1 MSYPAAPTAPRLA
14 EPAASMRERVPAQ
27 SLIEQ
32 VLRIQDAA
40 RPRTRAERFFG
51 RGPLDADARP
61 WFSGADGERTVAA
74 LLARLPEDWTVLHS
88 LPVGRSGADIDHLV
102 VGPAGIFTV
111 NAKHHVDASVWV
123 AGRTVLVAGRKQP
136 YVARAEAEASR
147 VDHLL
152 ADVMPFVA
160 GGACPEV
167 RSIVAVVG
175 ARRLKVREAPRSV
188 DVVRAESLH
197 RFLLRQPVR
206 LGPDDVQRVLSVLE
220 RPSAWQPAAEAGPE
234 LLLRFGALEREVR
247 RARRVRAGWALLAGT
262 LPFTALAA
270 AGAAVAPYLLP

>member
-1 MSYPAAPTAPRLA
+1 
-14 EPAASMRERVPAQ
+14 MRERVPAQ

-74 LLARLPEDWTVLHS
+74 LLARLPEGWTVLHS

-102 VGPAGIFTV
+102 LGPAGIFTV

-147 VDHLL
+147 VDRLL
-152 ADVMPFVA
+152 ADVMPSCA

-167 RSIVAVVG
+167 RAVIAVVG

-206 LGPDDVQRVLSVLE
+206 LGPDDVQRLLAVLE

-247 RARRVRAGWALLAGT
+247 RARRIRAAWALAVSSM
-262 LPFTALAA
+262 PLAA
-270 AGAAVAPYLLP
+270 IAGAAVAVVPSLLG